1 MVYVLSTADKVGNV
15 FKAVDGTPLVKRIAL
30 DDVFTTVQWLETVTQ
45 LPIADNLLGS
55 AGKKQSSG
63 DLDIAVDLNTI
74 TKDQLTSRLLAV
86 SDAASIK
93 RSGISVHFRTPI
105 NGDAANGY
113 VQVDFM
119 FVDNMPLAK
128 FGLYSAGDASKF
140 TGTARN
146 ILMCSLAKAVSSEL
160 KYSWQKGL
168 VDTSNNT
175 VITTEPDAITQ
186 VLLGNECTHNNMDSV
201 ETMLDVI
208 KHDTFRIAALNALC
222 IRLRDTTGKKPA
234 VIAANQSEA
243 DNIELMLSSIK
254 SIYISTVKNQTS

>member
-15 FKAVDGTPLVKRIAL
+15 FKTADGTPLVKRISM
-30 DDVFTTVQWLETVTQ
+30 DDVFTTVRWLENLTQ
-45 LPIADNLLGS
+45 LPIMHNLLGS

-63 DLDIAVDLNTI
+63 DLDVAVDSNTI

-93 RSGISVHFRTPI
+93 RSGISVHFKAPI
-105 NGDAANGY
+105 NGDSANGH

-119 FVDNMPLAK
+119 FVDDMSLAK

-146 ILMCSLAKAVSSEL
+146 ILMCSLAKAISNEL

-175 VITTEPDAITQ
+175 VITTDPDAITK
-186 VLLGNECTHNNMDSV
+186 VLLGNAYTQRDMDSV
-201 ETMLDVI
+201 ETILAVI
-208 KHDTFRIAALNALC
+208 KSDTFRIAALKALC
-222 IRLRDTTGKKPA
+222 VRLRDTADKKPA
-234 VIAANQSEA
+234 VIANNQSEA
-243 DNIELMLSSIK
+243 DNIEMMLD
-254 SIYISTVKNQTS
+254 TVIRQTLTV